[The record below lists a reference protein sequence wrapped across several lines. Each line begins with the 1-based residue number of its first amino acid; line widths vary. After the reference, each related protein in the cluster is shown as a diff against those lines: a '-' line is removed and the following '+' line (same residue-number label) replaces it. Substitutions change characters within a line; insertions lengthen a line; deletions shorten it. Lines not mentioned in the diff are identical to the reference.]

1 MDLMMVV
8 DDGSEVLT
16 SYYFGIKLRY
26 GLMGSSK
33 YNTTNDIGGWYR

>member
-8 DDGSEVLT
+8 DDGSEVVT

-26 GLMGSSK
+26 GLMGSSQGFQQVQH
-33 YNTTNDIGGWYR
+33 DE